1 MVIKLR
7 YNENINILKINFM
20 HFYQSLRIE
29 SIDEMYFQKKPVIS
43 DMTYR

>member
-7 YNENINILKINFM
+7 YNENINVLKSNFTP
-20 HFYQSLRIE
+20 FYQSLRIE
-29 SIDEMYFQKKPVIS
+29 SIDEMYFQKKPVVS